1 MGAALEKYRAGVKA
15 SDTPFLPAVQ
25 GFSFGI

>member
-1 MGAALEKYRAGVKA
+1 LEKYRAGVKA